1 MAPIRLVGT
10 NEEAIPRSAGLVLAL
25 LLHAVVL
32 AAILTHPAVR
42 SAVAPVTPI
51 MVSFVAREPAI
62 APPAA
67 AAPAPA
73 LPVPTPKVRQPPRR
87 VEPERLVSMAPA
99 PAPAAPSVAEPAPNV
114 PAAARAEP
122 APAPSV
128 QALARAEPERPSAAS
143 ASAPA
148 PAPAAVSAPRFD
160 AAYLQNPAP
169 VYPALSRRMKEQGKV
184 MLRVHVSPNGA
195 ADQVELRD
203 SSGSVR
209 LDTAA
214 LETVKRWRFL
224 PARQGEQSVPAWV
237 LVPISFYLEG

>member
-1 MAPIRLVGT
+1 
-10 NEEAIPRSAGLVLAL
+10 
-25 LLHAVVL
+25 
-32 AAILTHPAVR
+32 
-42 SAVAPVTPI
+42 
-51 MVSFVAREPAI
+51 
-62 APPAA
+62 
-67 AAPAPA
+67 
-73 LPVPTPKVRQPPRR
+73 
-87 VEPERLVSMAPA
+87 MAPA

-128 QALARAEPERPSAAS
+128 QAFARAEPERPSAAS

-203 SSGSVR
+203 SSGSAR